1 MPANFDF
8 LTNKKEYT
16 LFSEACIKTERILS
30 TSLVMCILGS
40 YEALELAVRW
50 IYSVENI
57 SSRDKYKTL
66 EEFLSDPL
74 FVSLV
79 DKKVY
84 LKLPYIIKLWK
95 YTLESDDNLTKDDG
109 VLALSILFEFVTWID
124 YTYGLEYFPRELKE
138 EDIPVDIVSSISEE
152 MALENRSILA
162 KNKEEIKRL
171 QDQVTSVGQYFV
183 SKKVSNRETRTF
195 IPNDFDTM
203 RVREYYV
210 DLDLKFSGWD
220 LEIDVKKGVKYIIG
234 NMVDGKEK
242 IAIDYMLLGK
252 DGLPLAIIEG
262 KYSLEDFEYG
272 RKRALKYAAHIG
284 NDMRRVPVI
293 FLLHGGNY
301 YYLENLNST
310 PRMISGIF
318 NIEDLH
324 RIRNQVRSKKNLVT
338 VSIDPRITNYN
349 YQVEAVKAIINDI
362 SENKRKSIV
371 FISGGLGKARIL
383 AGVVDLMSRANY
395 ISSVLYLTGRKAN
408 LKYTKKLLK
417 NLIVGMSV
425 GEYSEEVDEN
435 TRLVISTTES
445 IMKEIGNISG
455 SGEKYFSPGQFDL
468 IVIDEVHRNT
478 VVAYK
483 KIFDY
488 FDSLVVGI
496 SPLPQSDIDTKISEF
511 FNLKSDETNYIYHYE
526 EALQREKIIVPYN
539 VVNIPNRLFE
549 NEMFYDQ
556 LSKENKNHCEE
567 TYTDDKSKMLNW
579 VPSVMNNNYL
589 MSIHTIDLALEDLMK
604 VGIIAS
610 KDECI
615 GKTIIFAQ
623 NKNHAELI
631 LQRFRIKFTDFASD
645 FSKIA
650 YCDDKIA
657 IDDFMDSNKKVNL
670 LIDVGFATA
679 GLDLPE
685 VVNVVLFKKI
695 YSKYE
700 FYQMVNIGNRSC
712 KNITL
717 VDSKEGLYI
726 GKKRYYVFDYLGN
739 FDFFNEDKNHT
750 DGLEIKNV
758 AEEIFSRCVEIVY
771 SVQKESLID
780 RENQSFAEKII
791 NLLIEQVKKAGKE
804 FNNVHFQLSNIEKY
818 YRKNT
823 YFPTLKEEDKKILI
837 TQVAPLIE
845 IDGSDEHALQFDNFM
860 YGLMLAQLE
869 GTAFVI
875 KAKRQ
880 LANICNMLNKNGHIP
895 SIKKEKEYIEYYGSS
910 KFLDNSTIV
919 DLENLRLKIRT
930 LMKYVFEIIS
940 EKDDEDLQKTTLEK
954 IENDLNASNEDVLE
968 EIKKEVD
975 VDEDDDN
982 IDNLKEY
989 KERVTKWINSKLL
1002 LSAIY
1007 KLRNNMPLLPQD
1019 HKDLEKAFTKTLG
1032 TKKDYENAYGNLPY
1046 GLLVRKT
1053 IPLERESV
1061 KVAFF
1066 NVNTDKTLNE
1076 EQKSFVSKM
1085 MEYIINHG
1093 YMDELKLVNRE
1104 IEGFDNFEDIFD
1116 NEREKKIIKILR
1128 EIKGN
1133 ASSY

>member
-8 LTNKKEYT
+8 LINKKEYT

-30 TSLVMCILGS
+30 TSLTMCILGS

-50 IYSVENI
+50 VYSVENI

-66 EEFLSDPL
+66 EEFISDPL

-138 EDIPVDIVSSISEE
+138 EDIPVDIITSINEE
-152 MALENRSILA
+152 MALENRSILQ
-162 KNKEEIKRL
+162 KNREEIKKF

-183 SKKVSNRETRTF
+183 SKKVTNRETRKF
-195 IPNDFDTM
+195 VPNDFDTM
-203 RVREYYV
+203 SVREYYI
-210 DLDLKFSGWD
+210 DLDLKFAGWD
-220 LEIDVKKGVKYIIG
+220 LEIDVKKGIQYTIG

-242 IAIDYMLLGK
+242 IAIDYVLLGK

-284 NDMRRVPVI
+284 NDMRRIPVV

-324 RIRNQVRSKKNLVT
+324 RIRNQVKSKKNLVT
-338 VSIDPRITNYN
+338 VSADPRITNYT
-349 YQVEAVKAIINDI
+349 YQIEAAKAVIHDI
-362 SENKRKSIV
+362 GENKRKSIV
-371 FISGGLGKARIL
+371 FISSGLGKTRIL
-383 AGVVDLMSRANY
+383 AGVIDLMSRANY
-395 ISSVLYLTGRKAN
+395 ISSVLYLTGRKTN
-408 LKYTKKLLK
+408 LKYVKKMLK

-425 GEYSEEVDEN
+425 GEYSEELDEN

-468 IVIDEVHRNT
+468 IVVDEVYRNT

-496 SPLPQSDIDTKISEF
+496 SPLPQSDIDSKISEF
-511 FNLKSDETNYIYHYE
+511 FNLKQDENSYIYHYE
-526 EALQREKIIVPYN
+526 EALQKEKIIVPYN

-556 LSKENKNHCEE
+556 LSTENKNHCEE

-589 MSIHTIDLALEDLMK
+589 MSVHTIDLALEDIMK
-604 VGIIAS
+604 VGIISS

-615 GKTIIFAQ
+615 GKTILFAQ

-631 LQRFRIKFTDFASD
+631 LQRFRMKFTEFASD
-645 FSKIA
+645 FAKIA
-650 YCDDKIA
+650 YCDDNNA
-657 IDDFMDSNKKVNL
+657 VDDFVDPEKKVNL

-739 FDFFNEDKNHT
+739 FDFFNEEKNHT

-758 AEEIFSRCVEIVY
+758 SEEIFSRCVEIVY
-771 SVQKESLID
+771 SIQKESLID
-780 RENQSFAEKII
+780 RESHNFSEKII
-791 NLLIEQVKKAGKE
+791 NFLIEQVKKAGKE
-804 FNNVHFQLSNIEKY
+804 FDNVHFQLSNIERY

-823 YFPTLKEEDKKILI
+823 YFPALKEEDKKILI

-860 YGLMLAQLE
+860 YGLILAQLE

-880 LANICNMLNKNGHIP
+880 LVNICNMLKKNEHIDP
-895 SIKKEKEYIEYYGSS
+895 IRKEKEFIEYYGSR

-919 DLENLRLKIRT
+919 DLENLRMKIRT

-940 EKDDEDLQKTTLEK
+940 ETADENTQKTTLEK
-954 IENDLNASNEDVLE
+954 METDLNASNEDVLE
-968 EIKKEVD
+968 EMEKEI
-975 VDEDDDN
+975 EKDDGVDN
-982 IDNLKEY
+982 IREY
-989 KERVTKWINSKLL
+989 KEKVTRWIKSKLL

-1019 HKDLEKAFTKTLG
+1019 YKDLEKAFTKTLG
-1032 TKKDYENAYGNLPY
+1032 TKKEYESAYGNLPY
-1046 GLLVRKT
+1046 GLLVRET

-1076 EQKSFVSKM
+1076 EQKAFISKM

-1093 YMDELKLVNRE
+1093 YMDELKLVNGE
-1104 IEGFDNFEDIFD
+1104 IEGFDKFEDIFD